1 MYARRLTVLLAICLG
16 CAWMAGA
23 QAPVERTLDE
33 FGPIDTVEAAQ
44 ATLQAAVQALL
55 DEGGGVLVI
64 PPQVT
69 QELEIENLQQ
79 GERATSNEGPAVTI
93 IDYRGGFTEFLV
105 APIGRHQTGNW
116 TGFRVER
123 MLNLG
128 EGSLPHWGTQTAQ
141 AIDNFII
148 SGSSSYM
155 HVLDEAVEP
164 GEDVRCY
171 PNTIRGIWIGAYLNI
186 TSSVMGYAE
195 PMDRI
200 TVKDIG
206 WDAETRRA
214 YFTCDL
220 EFEHPAGA
228 LIYNKHNVNGL
239 VVEGYCNADNQTGG
253 EIQAVRHN
261 YAVGDS
267 FCISGIFRYMGDVF
281 SGFGDEGGIVLN
293 AETIG
298 DLDFFRSTVEAVN
311 PDNDEVVYAGGK
323 CNAHTLS
330 TSRPLINMNRDKW
343 ITQGTVMIVSPS
355 GTYQGEEYPGV
366 IGGPGNAF
374 NYQGGAIIG
383 SADCPWDES
392 IIGRFFCITDD
403 SEVILPGDPS
413 TCGGYGKPPDRPVYR
428 WYEIKAVEP
437 RPDGTRRIK
446 ILRVRWS
453 AVAAGAP
460 NLFDAE
466 NYTYDGHERPLHY
479 AIAPGAW
486 VYDVSRGWA
495 RTHQTGGVLHWEHPR
510 TIRVAPNGD
519 RGTRFDFE
527 PGDEIEQPVGPDPW
541 QPRPLRIRTFDQIP
555 STMPS
560 STIEV
565 QQLGRVQVPH
575 GLSFGGIITRRDQ
588 LEQRKDHRPAYDSI
602 INLSALS
609 DIGLEFNA
617 EVMTAAIMF
626 RQPNDYAQPI
636 MWRVNQP
643 YGSASLTVRPDSG
656 DLWFRGG
663 NLDLNG
669 RTVQRVTGLSA
680 TQTPASNLRGINIA
694 VKEGATGLTVSFA
707 TPEPDAAYAV
717 SITPSWLT
725 AYAVPTKSAE
735 GFTVQLAEP
744 APAGATLDWVIVR

>member
-1 MYARRLTVLLAICLG
+1 MCARRLTVLLAVFLG
-16 CAWMAGA
+16 CGWMAGA
-23 QAPVERTLDE
+23 QGAVERTLDE
-33 FGPIDTVEAAQ
+33 FGPVDSVEAAR
-44 ATLQAAVQALL
+44 ATLETAVEALL
-55 DEGGGVLVI
+55 NEGGGVLVI
-64 PPQVT
+64 PPNVT
-69 QELEIENLQQ
+69 QELEIENLRQ

-93 IDYRGGFTEFLV
+93 IDHRGGFTEFLV

-116 TGFRVER
+116 AGFRVER
-123 MLNLG
+123 VLNLG
-128 EGSLPHWGTQTAQ
+128 EQSLPHWGVQTAQ
-141 AIDNFII
+141 SIDNFII

-155 HVLDEAVEP
+155 HVLDEPVEP

-206 WDAETRRA
+206 WDAERRRA

-220 EFEHPAGA
+220 QYPHPAGA

-298 DLDFFRSTVEAVN
+298 DVDFFRSTVESFD
-311 PDNDEVVYAGGK
+311 PDTDEVVYAPGK

-343 ITQGTVMIVSPS
+343 ITQGTVLIVPPDRN
-355 GTYQGEEYPGV
+355 YQGESYPGV

-383 SADCPWDES
+383 STDCPWDES
-392 IIGRFFCITDD
+392 VIGRFFCITDD
-403 SEVILPGDPS
+403 SEVLLPNDPS
-413 TCGGYGKPPDRPVYR
+413 TVGGYGKPPDRPVYR
-428 WYEIKAVEP
+428 WYEIKAIEP
-437 RPDGTRRIK
+437 RPDGTKRLK

-460 NLFDAE
+460 NLYDAE
-466 NYTYDGHERPLHY
+466 NYTCDGHERPLHY

-495 RTHQTGGVLHWEHPR
+495 RTHQTGGILHWEHPR

-575 GLSFGGIITRRDQ
+575 GLSFGGIIRSRDG
-588 LEQRKDHRPAYDSI
+588 LDRRKDHKPAYDSI
-602 INLSALS
+602 INLDALS
-609 DIGLEFNA
+609 DIGLEFRA

-626 RQPNDYAQPI
+626 RQPGDYAQPI

-643 YGSASLTVRPDSG
+643 YGSASLTVDPDTG
-656 DLWFRGG
+656 NLRFRGG
-663 NLDLNG
+663 DLDLNG
-669 RTVQRVTGLSA
+669 RTVQRVTGISA
-680 TQTPASNLRGINIA
+680 TETPASNLRGIDLE
-694 VKEGATGLTVSFA
+694 VEEGATELTVSFR
-707 TPEPDAAYAV
+707 TPEANARYAV
-717 SITPSWLT
+717 SVTPSWLT
-725 AYAVPTKSAE
+725 AYAVPSKTAE
-735 GFTVQLAEP
+735 GFTVRFAES
-744 APAGATLDWVIVR
+744 APAGAKLDWVIVR

>member
-1 MYARRLTVLLAICLG
+1 MNALRLSLTVTICLG
-16 CAWMAGA
+16 VISAAAA
-23 QAPVERTLDE
+23 QPVERTLDE
-33 FGPIDTVEAAQ
+33 FGPVDTVMAAQ
-44 ATLQAAVQALL
+44 ATLETAVRTLL

-69 QELEIENLQQ
+69 QDLEIENLQQ

-93 IDYRGGFTEFLV
+93 IDYRGGFTEFHV
-105 APIGRHQTGNW
+105 APIGRHQTGTW
-116 TGFRVER
+116 TGLRVER

-128 EGSLPHWGTQTAQ
+128 EESLPHWGTQAAQ

-155 HVLDEAVEP
+155 HTLTEPVQP

-171 PNTIRGIWIGAYLNI
+171 PDTIRGIWIGAFLNI

-206 WDAETRRA
+206 WDPERRRA

-220 EFEHPAGA
+220 EYEHPAGA

-239 VVEGYCNADNQTGG
+239 VMHGWCNADNQTAG
-253 EIQAVRHN
+253 ELAVTRSN

-298 DLDFFRSTVEAVN
+298 DLDFFRSTVESFD
-311 PDNDEVVYAGGK
+311 PDTDEVVYTGGR

-343 ITQGTVMIVSPS
+343 ITEGTVMIVSPS
-355 GTYQGEEYPGV
+355 GTYQGESYPGV

-428 WYEIKAVEP
+428 WYEIKELET

-466 NYTYDGHERPLHY
+466 NYTSDGHERPLHY

-495 RTHQTGGVLHWEHPR
+495 QTHQTGGVLQGEHPR
-510 TIRVAPNGD
+510 TIRVTPNGD

-575 GLSFGGIITRRDQ
+575 GLSFGGIIRSRDQ
-588 LEQRKDHRPAYDSI
+588 LDRRKDHRPAYDSI

-609 DIGLEFNA
+609 DIGIEFDG

-626 RQPNDYAQPI
+626 RQPGDYAQPI

-643 YGSASLTVRPDSG
+643 YGSARLTVDPGSG
-656 DLWFRGG
+656 DLHFRGG

-669 RTVQRVTGLSA
+669 RAVERVTGLSS
-680 TQTPASNLRGINIA
+680 TQTPANNLRGIDVA
-694 VKEGATGLTVSFA
+694 VEEGATEVTVSFA
-707 TPEPDAAYAV
+707 TPETDAAYAV

-735 GFTVQLAEP
+735 GFTVQFAQS
-744 APAGATLDWVIVR
+744 APADATLDWVIVR